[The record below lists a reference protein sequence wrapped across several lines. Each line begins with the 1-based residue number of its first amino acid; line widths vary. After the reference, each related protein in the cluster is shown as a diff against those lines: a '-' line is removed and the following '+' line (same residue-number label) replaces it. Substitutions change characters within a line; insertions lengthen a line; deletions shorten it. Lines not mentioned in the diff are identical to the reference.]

1 MEVMVRRYLNLWGS
15 FFANSLTRDM
25 EYKAN
30 LIAGIIVDIIF
41 YSVQYFFF
49 SIIYSY
55 VDTLGSFT
63 REDVMVFL
71 IVTFISDTVYM
82 FLFSGNLFPL
92 NRLVVQGDLDFV
104 LLKPINSQFL
114 VSFRYVKSYAIF
126 SLIILL
132 LMLLRQSHL
141 HSAEIGIMN
150 YLFFSMSFF
159 CGLIIWYSL
168 DFLIAC
174 LTFWFKNFTVGG
186 WLSHEI
192 LKFSSRPDSIY
203 TGFTRKLLFSLIPMA
218 LVSSVPT
225 RMLLYGLNLKL
236 LMYQIIISLGFVLL
250 TFWIWR
256 RGLLRY
262 ESASS

>member
-1 MEVMVRRYLNLWGS
+1 MEVMVHRYLNLWGS

-30 LIAGIIVDIIF
+30 LIGGIVVDVIF
-41 YSVQYFFF
+41 YGVQYFFF

-63 REDVMVFL
+63 REDVMIFL
-71 IVTFISDTVYM
+71 IITFISDTVYM

-126 SLIILL
+126 SLLILL
-132 LMLLRQSHL
+132 LMLIRQCNLYSGD
-141 HSAEIGIMN
+141 IGIIN
-150 YLFFSMSFF
+150 YLFFSISFC
-159 CGLIIWYSL
+159 CGLIIWYSF

-186 WLSHEI
+186 WLSHEF
-192 LKFSSRPDSIY
+192 LKFAERPDTIY
-203 TGFTRKLLFSLIPMA
+203 TG
-218 LVSSVPT
+218 
-225 RMLLYGLNLKL
+225 
-236 LMYQIIISLGFVLL
+236 
-250 TFWIWR
+250 
-256 RGLLRY
+256 LLRK
-262 ESASS
+262 SMLNTFNLHTNIKLTSN

>member
-1 MEVMVRRYLNLWGS
+1 MEAMVRRYLNLWAA

-30 LIAGIIVDIIF
+30 LIGGIIVDIIF

-55 VDTLGSFT
+55 VNTLGSFT

-71 IVTFISDTVYM
+71 IITFISDTVYM

-92 NRLVVQGDLDFV
+92 NRLVVQGDLDFI

-114 VSFRYVKSYAIF
+114 VSFRFVKSYAIF
-126 SLIILL
+126 SLIILI
-132 LMLLRQSHL
+132 LMLINQTSL
-141 HSAEIGIMN
+141 HSIDIGPMN
-150 YLFFSMSFF
+150 YLFFSISFF

-174 LTFWFKNFTVGG
+174 LTFWFKNFTVGS

-192 LKFSSRPDSIY
+192 LKFSARPDSIY
-203 TGFTRKLLFSLIPMA
+203 IGFTRKLLFSLIPMA
-218 LVSSVPT
+218 LVSSVPA

-236 LMYQIIISLGFVLL
+236 LMYQIAISLSFLL
-250 TFWIWR
+250 FTFWVWK